1 MEGFLMT
8 DGGGET
14 GGGELNFV
22 TGERGG
28 GLGLLFVLGVVE
40 TGLVVLRGGVVETG
54 LIVLRGGEVEAALM
68 GWNQAGGEPCLGWPG

>member
-28 GLGLLFVLGVVE
+28 GLGLLFVLGAEE
-40 TGLVVLRGGVVETG
+40 TGLVVLRGGVVEAG
-54 LIVLRGGEVEAALM
+54 LM